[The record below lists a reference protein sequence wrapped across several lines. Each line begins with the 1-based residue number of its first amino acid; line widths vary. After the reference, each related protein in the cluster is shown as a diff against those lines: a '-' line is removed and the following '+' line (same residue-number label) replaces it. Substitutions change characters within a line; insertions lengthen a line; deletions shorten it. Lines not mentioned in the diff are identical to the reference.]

1 MLATRNIN
9 KPRTLLAILIACMLV
24 VLAGCSGESAPDTDE
39 TQTSSP
45 SPTPPP
51 KFSQEFAKPVDGKPA
66 TISVGDKP
74 NKRKMRADNLG
85 ISFEST
91 ELADPRWDPDHSN
104 LDELLTNLDQPGLRF
119 GGNRL
124 DRSLFWTSSDEE
136 APKGKIKVTPDDL
149 KRLKKMVDKTKSRVT
164 IGIPLGDYDP
174 KRGADMAHHAIT
186 ILGPHLVGISVGN
199 EPNGYTVDSGD
210 LKIRDDNWNTDAY
223 KKQLRAYVDAITAK
237 HPDAPIIGPAAYDTQ
252 WMDAFTQAMDDS
264 NHKDNVVAISQHW
277 YALFDCSSTTVPGRG
292 PQAENFTTKEVHDSA
307 TKLLGMGLDRAKKAK
322 APLWVEETGPTSC
335 AGTNDTSKKFSKS
348 LWTADYTLH
357 AATLGVQ
364 RLNMHSMLG
373 SCDKGAPMSTVCD
386 PSKEAKSGAG
396 AGAGLD
402 PQTWAHTNDG
412 QYQFQARDNFLAMQT
427 ISLTVGGEFLD
438 TKLAGG
444 DNMRAYTTTKGDTT
458 VTVIINNNDAASSG
472 GNPVTIKM
480 PDEYAP
486 VSAGQLAGKENNTQG
501 RARHTPQRKLP
512 TALPYSGPENDNA
525 SEGKEPTPAT
535 PGASDA
541 PTAEVNGNTLHF
553 DVAASSITTV
563 IWKKKPEPS
572 AQPSAT
578 EGSDKN

>member
-1 MLATRNIN
+1 MIATRNTR
-9 KPRTLLAILIACMLV
+9 KPRTSLNVLIACMLV
-24 VLAGCSGESAPDTDE
+24 LLSACSGGNRPDTNESESA
-39 TQTSSP
+39 SP

-51 KFSQEFAKPVDGKPA
+51 RFSQEFAKPVDGRPA
-66 TISVGDKP
+66 TISAGDTP

-104 LDELLTNLDQPGLRF
+104 LDELLKNLGQPGLRF

-124 DRSLFWTSSDEE
+124 DRSLFWTSSNEK
-136 APKGKIKVTPDDL
+136 APKGKIKVAPDDL
-149 KRLKKMVDKTKSRVT
+149 KRLKKMVDKTQSHVT
-164 IGIPLGDYDP
+164 IGVPLGDYDP
-174 KRGADMAHHAIT
+174 QRGADMAHHAIT

-210 LKIRDDNWNTDAY
+210 LKIRDGNWTTDAY

-264 NHKDNVVAISQHW
+264 NHKENIAAISQHW
-277 YALFDCSSTTVPGRG
+277 YALFDCSSNNVPGRG
-292 PQAENFTTKEVHDSA
+292 PQAENFTTKETHDSA
-307 TKLLGMGLDRAKKAK
+307 AKLLGLGIERAKRAK
-322 APLWVEETGPTSC
+322 VPLWVEETGPTSC
-335 AGTNDTSKKFSKS
+335 PGTNDTSKKFAKS

-357 AATLGVQ
+357 AATLGVE

-373 SCDKGAPMSTVCD
+373 SCEKGAPMSTVCD

-402 PQTWAHTNDG
+402 PQTWADHGDG
-412 QYQFQARDNFLAMQT
+412 QYYFSARDNFLAMQT
-427 ISLTVGGEFLD
+427 ISPTVGGEFLD
-438 TKLAGG
+438 TKLSGG
-444 DNMRAYTTTKGDTT
+444 DNMRAYTTTKDDTT
-458 VTVIINNNDAASSG
+458 VTVIINNNDASKTG
-472 GNPVTIKM
+472 GNPVTMKM
-480 PDEYAP
+480 PKGYTP
-486 VSAGQLAGKENNTQG
+486 ISAGQLAGNENNTQA

-512 TALPYSGPENDNA
+512 TALPYSGPDND
-525 SEGKEPTPAT
+525 KPA
-535 PGASDA
+535 PSNQPSAVDA
-541 PTAEVNGNTLHF
+541 TPTAEVNGNTLHF

-563 IWKKKPEPS
+563 IWKKESATKAPS
-572 AQPSAT
+572 TQPSASAT
-578 EGSDKN
+578 